1 VSNVAEEK
9 NIAEE
14 QAKQATDHPDQTE
27 NKQTEETI
35 ETVFAESE
43 GVEDAQNS
51 TESELEAAKS
61 KIAELEAKLEE
72 ADNRYLRLQAD
83 FENFR
88 RRSRL
93 DLEAS
98 QKYRAQ
104 SLVTDLLP
112 VIDNFERGLNLEADN
127 EQAKSL
133 LQGMEMVYRS
143 LLDALKK
150 EGVEPIEA
158 VGKEFDPNL
167 HHAVMQVEDE
177 NYGSNIVVEEL
188 QKGYMLKDRVIRP
201 SMVKVNQ

>member
-1 VSNVAEEK
+1 MTEEK

-14 QAKQATDHPDQTE
+14 QTKETTDHLDQTE
-27 NKQTEETI
+27 EDQTEKTI
-35 ETVFAESE
+35 EPVFAEDE
-43 GVEDAQNS
+43 AEEETLNEDKEN
-51 TESELEAAKS
+51 ELNAANA

-88 RRSRL
+88 RRSRM
-93 DLEAS
+93 DLEAVE
-98 QKYRAQ
+98 KYRAQ

-112 VIDNFERGLNLEADN
+112 IIDNFERGLKLEVDN

-177 NYGSNIVVEEL
+177 NYDSNIVVEEF

-201 SMVKVNQ
+201 SMVKVTQ